1 MAAKGFIQ
9 LLRLSE
15 KGRQRIQQGQ
25 ESQEDRWSGVGFV
38 LGGNRFVAP
47 LGEVGEVLRVPEYTP
62 VHGVHHW
69 LFGLSN
75 VRGRLLPLVD
85 LAEFVEVGRNLVI
98 DNAKRKILVL
108 DHGELFSGLLVDE
121 VLGIQHFSKSS
132 YESEVINIPKGICP
146 YLQGGFKRAEQN
158 WHIFMLSK
166 LAADQRYLSASL

>member
-25 ESQEDRWSGVGFV
+25 ESQEDRWSGVAFV
-38 LGGNRFVAP
+38 LGGKRYVAP
-47 LGEVGEVLRVPEYTP
+47 LGEVAEVLRVPEYTP
-62 VHGVHHW
+62 VHGVHRW

-85 LAEFVEVGRNLVI
+85 LAEFANVERGQAI
-98 DNAKRKILVL
+98 DNAKRKVIVL
-108 DHGELFSGLLVDE
+108 DHDELFSGLLVDE
-121 VLGIQHFSKSS
+121 VLGIQHFNKAS
-132 YESEVINIPKGICP
+132 YDAQVVDVPAGMHL
-146 YLQGGFKRAEQN
+146 YLQGGFKRAEQS

-166 LAADQRYLSASL
+166 LAVDPRYLNASL

>member
-15 KGRQRIQQGQ
+15 KGRQRIQRGQ
-25 ESQEDRWSGVGFV
+25 ESQEDRWSGVAFV
-38 LGGNRFVAP
+38 LGGKRYVAP
-47 LGEVGEVLRVPEYTP
+47 LGEVAEVLRVPEYTP

-75 VRGRLLPLVD
+75 VRGRLLPLID
-85 LAEFVEVGRNLVI
+85 LAEFINVGHELAI
-98 DNAKRKILVL
+98 DNAKRKVLVL
-108 DHGELFSGLLVDE
+108 DHGDLFSGLLVDE
-121 VLGIQHFSKSS
+121 VLGIQHFSKAS
-132 YESEVINIPKGICP
+132 YGSQIGDVPEGMHP

-166 LAADQRYLSASL
+166 LAADQRYLNASL

>member
-15 KGRQRIQQGQ
+15 KGRQRIQQGL
-25 ESQEDRWSGVGFV
+25 EYQEDRWSGVAFV
-38 LGGNRFVAP
+38 LGGTRYVAP
-47 LGEVGEVLRVPEYTP
+47 LGEVAEVLRVPEFTP

-85 LAEFVEVGRNLVI
+85 LAEFTKVNRGYTI

-121 VLGIQHFSKSS
+121 VFGIQHFSKSS
-132 YESEVINIPKGICP
+132 YESEIVDAPVSIHP
-146 YLQGGFKRAEQN
+146 YLQGGFKRSEQS

-166 LAADQRYLSASL
+166 LAADQRFLSASL

>member
-25 ESQEDRWSGVGFV
+25 DSQEDRWSGVAFM
-38 LGGNRFVAP
+38 LGGQRYVAP
-47 LGEVGEVLRVPEYTP
+47 LGEVAEVLRIPEYTP
-62 VHGVHHW
+62 VHGVHRW
-69 LFGLSN
+69 LLGLSN

-85 LAEFVEVGRNLVI
+85 LAEFTKVSSSHAI

-108 DHGELFSGLLVDE
+108 DHADLFSGLLVDE
-121 VLGIQHFSKSS
+121 VLGIQHFNKTS
-132 YESEVINIPKGICP
+132 YGSEVKDIPNGIQP
-146 YLQGGFKRAEQN
+146 YLQGAFKRTEQD

-166 LAADQRYLSASL
+166 LASDPRYLSAGL